1 MAPKSLNSQSGPSKP
16 DDAAIGVLAFDHA
29 RQRSMRSSRRPKAND
44 DDDGGSPWP
53 SNGDPRLDEDDRF
66 LTPPM
71 LASRWN
77 KTPNELRCRRN
88 RGEGHPLFN
97 CRSRQGLSA
106 FQSPVRDRK
115 VLYARP

>member
-1 MAPKSLNSQSGPSKP
+1 MTPKSLTPQSGPSKP

-44 DDDGGSPWP
+44 DDDGDSPWP
-53 SNGDPRLDEDDRF
+53 NKRDPGRDDDDRL
-66 LTPPM
+66 LTPSM
-71 LASRWN
+71 LAARWN

-97 CRSRQGLSA
+97 FRSRQGLSA
-106 FQSPVRDRK
+106 FQSP
-115 VLYARP
+115 ARAEEGA

>member
-1 MAPKSLNSQSGPSKP
+1 MAPKSLNSQPGPSKP
-16 DDAAIGVLAFDHA
+16 DDAAIGVVAFDHA

-53 SNGDPRLDEDDRF
+53 SNGDPRLDDDDRL

-71 LASRWN
+71 LAARWN

-88 RGEGHPLFN
+88 RGEGHPLLN
-97 CRSRQGLSA
+97 CRSRQGLSP
-106 FQSPVRDRK
+106 FQSPARDRK